1 MPNKQRW
8 RRLEFCSA
16 CRLDEVSSKWHRV
29 ANTELDLF
37 ICHRVYQANRKDL
50 IKAKAETKDEGSRK
64 AAVAA
69 APSRA
74 KGTWGGEPPSRA
86 KEGRSRGGAHNMSRP
101 EPKAKASEAHPQAS
115 IPGGLLPQRAGVW
128 QWYERE
134 PGGDRGDARVRA
146 EVAMRTAGDRSR
158 GDVFDVFDVSAARY
172 VYIRR
177 CISGPGVSQRAT
189 FCAFKRRKINIE
201 QKHGEMLDYG

>member
-74 KGTWGGEPPSRA
+74 KGTWGG
-86 KEGRSRGGAHNMSRP
+86 SRP
-101 EPKAKASEAHPQAS
+101 HGPRKAAVAAAPTTCPGPSPKPRPAKRTRKQAFLEDCYHSELVYGNGTKENLAA
-115 IPGGLLPQRAGVW
+115 I
-128 QWYERE
+128 E
-134 PGGDRGDARVRA
+134 
-146 EVAMRTAGDRSR
+146 AMLGYA
-158 GDVFDVFDVSAARY
+158 
-172 VYIRR
+172 
-177 CISGPGVSQRAT
+177 PKSQ
-189 FCAFKRRKINIE
+189 
-201 QKHGEMLDYG
+201 